1 MVLSSFISPLGCN
14 KGLSLQSGSFQ
25 KPQKVGRTF
34 GVLLRNSSLFFSISD
49 SSRPIVVLSLWAR
62 GGRVRWDV
70 MCVQRVGWDIRKRG
84 FGQKPVLAD
93 SWELR
98 LMRRSEEML
107 TEPGA
112 LISRETASARLRMW
126 AERKNAPFPKS
137 LRAPR
142 FGAAAGW
149 ALLSPGRAAV
159 PRAAEPEVA
168 AVPRCHLAPVNSA
181 AVCRRFH
188 AAPAVVQ

>member
-25 KPQKVGRTF
+25 KPQKMGRTF
-34 GVLLRNSSLFFSISD
+34 GVLLRNSSLFCSISD

-126 AERKNAPFPKS
+126 AER
-137 LRAPR
+137 R